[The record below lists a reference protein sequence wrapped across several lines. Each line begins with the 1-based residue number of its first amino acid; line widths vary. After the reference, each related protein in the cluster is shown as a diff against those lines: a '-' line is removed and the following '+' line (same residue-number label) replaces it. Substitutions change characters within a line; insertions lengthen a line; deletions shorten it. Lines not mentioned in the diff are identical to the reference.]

1 MYTLSPLADDFDFA
15 RKCNFEVYY
24 TLTPENVEK
33 MIHPAKEEDIIFSP
47 SYKST
52 ADYLENLLRFYT
64 QKTHIENGKV
74 DIELF
79 CSIKN
84 NQYIRNLQGATIGIK
99 VIWYSPDSQSWD
111 VVFNNS
117 CRVDDIAFDFSNE
130 SKDANVITLKTSL
143 VE

>member
-52 ADYLENLLRFYT
+52 ADYLENLLRFST
-64 QKTHIENGKV
+64 NKTHIENDK
-74 DIELF
+74 IEIGLH
-79 CSIKN
+79 CAVKN
-84 NQYIRNLQGATIGIK
+84 IQYILNLRNVTIGIK
-99 VIWYSPDSQSWD
+99 VILYSPDSQSWD